1 MYLICGTTLSL
12 LIHRSQI
19 LGQLKVA
26 GFIRPR
32 GAGDI
37 KDLNSNSN
45 NFAVVKVC
53 VPVPFGSFCFPK
65 IFDFLLKPL
74 HQRLAFLHTNIVTN
88 KTVHCPFFVFC
99 HQIFWAL

>member
-1 MYLICGTTLSL
+1 MYIICGTTLSL

-45 NFAVVKVC
+45 NFAVVKVR
-53 VPVPFGSFCFPK
+53 VPVPFGFFFSQKVLIFC
-65 IFDFLLKPL
+65 
-74 HQRLAFLHTNIVTN
+74 
-88 KTVHCPFFVFC
+88 
-99 HQIFWAL
+99 